1 MNEVTLSFQ
10 PKKHQVYNKIK
21 IIIKREKTLLYLDS
35 LFRFANVYTFAT
47 LMFGKDFDIYWL
59 YEGELQ

>member
-1 MNEVTLSFQ
+1 MKTFIA
-10 PKKHQVYNKIK
+10 KKRRIGQKIK

-59 YEGELQ
+59 YGGELH